1 MAKLFFIGDSITAG
15 AWDDRG
21 GWAGRL
27 IGQIL
32 AKSKTSENKNQGF
45 YCMPY
50 NLGVS
55 GDTAPDVLRRLEKEV
70 TARVYGGADNDT
82 IQLVFAFGVNDSIYD
97 TAAQTNCY
105 VDKEFEDDFHAIM
118 EVAKKF
124 TANISFIG
132 LLPVDEARVNPV
144 PWVEGRAYTN
154 KNIQHFNHMIEN
166 LCAKH
171 NVAFLPL
178 FDKWSALPDINDY
191 FSDGL
196 HPNSKGHAL
205 MAQQIGEFLLNEDFE
220 AFHTK
225 D

>member
-15 AWDDRG
+15 AWDDNG

-32 AKSKTSENKNQGF
+32 RKSETSEKKNQGF

-55 GDTAPDVLRRLEKEV
+55 GDTAPDVLRRLDKEV
-70 TARVYGGADNDT
+70 TARVYGGAQDDT
-82 IQLVFAFGVNDSIYD
+82 IQMVFAFGVNDSIYD
-97 TAAQTNCY
+97 TVAQKNCY
-105 VDKEFEDDFHAIM
+105 SDEEFKNDFHEIM
-118 EVAKKF
+118 KAAKKF
-124 TANISFIG
+124 TTNISFIG
-132 LLPVDEARVNPV
+132 LLPVDESRVSPV

-154 KNIQHFNHMIEN
+154 KNVQHFNHMIET
-166 LCAKH
+166 LCTEH
-171 NVAFLPL
+171 DVAFLSL
-178 FDKWSALPDINDY
+178 FDTWNAMPDINDY

-205 MAQQIGEFLLNEDFE
+205 MAQQIGEFLLDENFDM
-220 AFHTK
+220 FHTK